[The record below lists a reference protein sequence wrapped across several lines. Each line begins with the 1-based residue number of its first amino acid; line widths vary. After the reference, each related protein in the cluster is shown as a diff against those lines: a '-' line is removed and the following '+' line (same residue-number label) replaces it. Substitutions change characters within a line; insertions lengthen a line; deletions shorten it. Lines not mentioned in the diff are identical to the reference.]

1 VFGSL
6 LTRPARLATRGVELT
21 LRTTLG
27 VIELAEGVVAAVAE
41 RIAADAPN
49 GASAATGPDPQA
61 APDTPAG
68 PDALVAPGPDASLGP
83 ETRPDSE
90 GPPAPEPP
98 SAEPILD
105 AEEPSSAPEPPSAT
119 WRPVTETRDDEPLS
133 PQGVEP
139 VHVSEEPE
147 LVEEFAEPGAEQ
159 GAGAQPRIVEPWR
172 GYNEMKA
179 ADIVDRMT
187 VASREELATIE
198 LYELAGRNRKS
209 VVAAAQRALKR
220 ASPPR

>member
-6 LTRPARLATRGVELT
+6 LTRPARLATRGAELT

-27 VIELAEGVVAAVAE
+27 VMELAEGIVAAVAE
-41 RIAADAPN
+41 RIARDAPN
-49 GASAATGPDPQA
+49 GAPPAGPDPQA

-68 PDALVAPGPDASLGP
+68 PDTLVTPGPDASLGQ
-83 ETRPDSE
+83 ETRPGSE

-119 WRPVTETRDDEPLS
+119 WRPVTETGGGEPLS
-133 PQGVEP
+133 PQGGEP
-139 VHVSEEPE
+139 VHVSEEPV
-147 LVEEFAEPGAEQ
+147 LVEEFAEPGAEE
-159 GAGAQPRIVEPWR
+159 GVGAQPRIIEPWP
-172 GYNEMKA
+172 GYKEMKA

-187 VASREELATIE
+187 VASREELAAIE